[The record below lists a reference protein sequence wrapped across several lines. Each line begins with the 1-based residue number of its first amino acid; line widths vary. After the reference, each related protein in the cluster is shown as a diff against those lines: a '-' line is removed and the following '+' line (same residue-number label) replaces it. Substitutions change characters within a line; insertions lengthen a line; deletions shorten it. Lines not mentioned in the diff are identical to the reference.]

1 MMKRILTT
9 LILATNA
16 DGIIYD
22 HSAKRVPVSIR
33 WTRTKWRTWIRSCG
47 RRWPGGGS
55 VLTMGVMERA
65 PRPAL
70 SKATEELGMS
80 SREEYS

>member
-9 LILATNA
+9 LILATDA

-33 WTRTKWRTWIRSCG
+33 WTRTK
-47 RRWPGGGS
+47 
-55 VLTMGVMERA
+55 
-65 PRPAL
+65 
-70 SKATEELGMS
+70 
-80 SREEYS
+80 